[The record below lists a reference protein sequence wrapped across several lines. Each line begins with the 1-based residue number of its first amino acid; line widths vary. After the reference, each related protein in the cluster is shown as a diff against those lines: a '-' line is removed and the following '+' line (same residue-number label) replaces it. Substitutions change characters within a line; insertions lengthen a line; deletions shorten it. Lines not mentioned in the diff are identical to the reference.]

1 MDRWRE
7 RIGTRRERM
16 RIYIVGMNDGVR
28 LVRASNRQQAVSH
41 VARQIIVAKV
51 ATQDELVKHITEGVA
66 VENYKAPDQQ
76 ELDLGE

>member
-1 MDRWRE
+1 
-7 RIGTRRERM
+7 M

-28 LVRASNRQQAVSH
+28 LVRASTRQQAVSH

>member
-1 MDRWRE
+1 
-7 RIGTRRERM
+7 M

-28 LVRASNRQQAVSH
+28 HVRATNRQQAVSH

-51 ATQDELVKHITEGVA
+51 ATQDELVKHITAGVA